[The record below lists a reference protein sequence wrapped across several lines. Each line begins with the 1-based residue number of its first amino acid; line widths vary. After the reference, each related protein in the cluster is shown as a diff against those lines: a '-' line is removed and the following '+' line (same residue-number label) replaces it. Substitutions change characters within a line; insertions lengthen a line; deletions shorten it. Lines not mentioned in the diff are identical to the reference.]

1 MLKGNLKRQQ
11 QIQKFLTLLAWEM
24 LNFKV
29 IW

>member
-11 QIQKFLTLLAWEM
+11 QMQNFLTLLAWEM

-29 IW
+29 I